1 MTHTDHNT
9 WTEHAQGVL
18 KDSGFSRGG
27 ARDAVIE
34 YLASQDCAASA
45 QEIHDGLRNEG
56 RGIGIASVYRSLEAL
71 QNLQLVQRF
80 DAGHGEGRYEA
91 VAPGGEHHHH
101 VVCDDCERILPFED
115 PALERAIDKLAERV
129 PYAIA
134 GHDVVLHGQ
143 CPDCQDA
150 SRPRRRR

>member
-1 MTHTDHNT
+1 MTE
-9 WTEHAQGVL
+9 WTTHAHQVL
-18 KDSGFSRGG
+18 KDGGFSRGG

-34 YLASQDCAASA
+34 HLAAQHCAVSA
-45 QEIHDGLRNEG
+45 QEIHDSLRREG

-71 QNLQLVQRF
+71 QNLQLVQSF
-80 DAGHGEGRYEA
+80 DTGTGERRYEA

-115 PALERAIDKLAERV
+115 PALERAIDKLAKRV
-129 PYAIA
+129 PFAIA

-150 SRPRRRR
+150 SRPRRRT